1 MRNCGISQNKI
12 LAMSYPILTLQS
24 TLKSYRFS
32 PEIVIISTML
42 VCIGPSRMSKCLNL
56 LELSEDTVIVCTGE

>member
-24 TLKSYRFS
+24 T